1 MSKQEE
7 KQWMRWLKS
16 WPQEMRA
23 FGASII
29 FLLIGLLALLMAK
42 FALKIDQD
50 AVLVTILLV
59 PVLIYLILSGQLKE
73 IRGPGGLG
81 AIFNDAAHR
90 PSLEIR
96 QQDSEWMD
104 VADMVAL
111 ARGDPDSLALNKKLY
126 ELSRARR
133 HIVLT
138 VTLGNKQEYYDP
150 DSMANYLKMLLEYR
164 SFRFLVIL
172 DESKEVFAY
181 ISGWRAIKFINF
193 EKKISG
199 QDSPF
204 VTAINRRDKDGL
216 RRYELIEET
225 VKITDSNEN
234 ILEKMMKSRLDAL
247 IVTYPDG
254 RLKGVVRREQ
264 VLSELML
271 ALIESHSQS
280 K

>member
-1 MSKQEE
+1 
-7 KQWMRWLKS
+7 MRWLKS

-90 PSLEIR
+90 PSLVIR

-111 ARGDPDSLALNKKLY
+111 ESKDPPALKRQLY

-150 DSMANYLKMLLEYR
+150 GLMAYFLKILLEYR

-181 ISGWRAIKFINF
+181 ISGWRAIKIINF
-193 EKKISG
+193 EKEISG

-204 VTAINRRDKDGL
+204 VTAINRRDKDSL

-254 RLKGVVRREQ
+254 MLKGVVQREQ